1 VIIDSLSLLTVFSD
15 ATKILDFF
23 TQCKYLVA
31 SGMTVIITLHPNDIP
46 PDIAQRV
53 TGSVDVYLQLGSKN
67 IGGKDVK
74 TCRIVK
80 LIGAE
85 TTPESGFA
93 FEVDQ
98 IFGIKVV
105 PISMANA

>member
-1 VIIDSLSLLTVFSD
+1 ME
-15 ATKILDFF
+15 FF
-23 TQCKYLVA
+23 
-31 SGMTVIITLHPNDIP
+31 
-46 PDIAQRV
+46 
-53 TGSVDVYLQLGSKN
+53 LQLGSTN

-74 TCRIVK
+74 TCKIVK
-80 LIGAE
+80 LIGSE

>member
-1 VIIDSLSLLTVFSD
+1 
-15 ATKILDFF
+15 
-23 TQCKYLVA
+23 
-31 SGMTVIITLHPNDIP
+31 MTVIITLHPNDIP

-74 TCRIVK
+74 TCKIVK